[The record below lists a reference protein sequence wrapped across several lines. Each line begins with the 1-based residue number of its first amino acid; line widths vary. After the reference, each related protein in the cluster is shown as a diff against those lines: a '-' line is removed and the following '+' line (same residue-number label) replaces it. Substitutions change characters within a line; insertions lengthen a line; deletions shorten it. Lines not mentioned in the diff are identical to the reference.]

1 MLETNVKL
9 LIQTK
14 IIHLLNNNNISMRR
28 LSIELGLSDSYISQ
42 ILNNNLLPSIRT
54 IINLCDYFDLPL
66 KDFFDENVQYPPEYY
81 LLLTEIQKLS
91 AAKMNGLYVV
101 LHQEN
106 NEGSQSDPDI

>member
-1 MLETNVKL
+1 MLETNVEL

-14 IIHLLNNNNISMRR
+14 IIHLLNSN
-28 LSIELGLSDSYISQ
+28 DV
-42 ILNNNLLPSIRT
+42 SIRT
-54 IINLCDYFDLPL
+54 IIHLCDYFDLPL

-81 LLLTEIQKLS
+81 LLLKEIQKLS

-106 NEGSQSDPDI
+106 HEGSQSDSDI

>member
-14 IIHLLNNNNISMRR
+14 IIHLLNNNDISMRR

-54 IINLCDYFDLPL
+54 IIHLCDYFDLPL
-66 KDFFDENVQYPPEYY
+66 KDFFDESIHYPPEYY

-106 NEGSQSDPDI
+106 NEESQNDSDV